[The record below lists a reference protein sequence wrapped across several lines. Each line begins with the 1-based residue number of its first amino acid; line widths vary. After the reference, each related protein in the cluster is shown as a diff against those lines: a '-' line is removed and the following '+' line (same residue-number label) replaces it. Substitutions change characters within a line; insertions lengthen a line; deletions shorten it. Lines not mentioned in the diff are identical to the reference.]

1 MQTNESGSEN
11 ELQRLAHPATNAWL
25 AVVKAYNICTRSI
38 LARIAPTG
46 LSVLQ
51 HEILINL
58 LLKPGQS
65 QQELALK
72 CFSAKSGVSAL
83 LSAFEMDGM
92 IVRKPDKDDGRQ
104 KLLFLTETGLKQAE
118 INFNIQNEIVG
129 TMASVFSPESLDE
142 LETGMVQASDVLKK
156 TYL

>member
-1 MQTNESGSEN
+1 M
-11 ELQRLAHPATNAWL
+11 
-25 AVVKAYNICTRSI
+25 
-38 LARIAPTG
+38 
-46 LSVLQ
+46 
-51 HEILINL
+51 
-58 LLKPGQS
+58 
-65 QQELALK
+65 
-72 CFSAKSGVSAL
+72 